1 MIKDSMCGGNSYNFY
16 ISDNS
21 TNLEMQRFDSK
32 MFK

>member
-1 MIKDSMCGGNSYNFY
+1 MIKDSMCRGNRYNFY

-21 TNLEMQRFDSK
+21 KNLEMQRFDSK